1 MSNRYNFDK
10 RYFKRRRPQIMKMK
24 LKFELVFEGRLR
36 NEIDYFTS
44 NALGDHGQLRKY
56 AQAIVKNFLIEID
69 VYLN

>member
-1 MSNRYNFDK
+1 
-10 RYFKRRRPQIMKMK
+10 MKMK

>member
-1 MSNRYNFDK
+1 
-10 RYFKRRRPQIMKMK
+10 MKTK

-44 NALGDHGQLRKY
+44 NALGDNGQLRKY
-56 AQAIVKNFLIEID
+56 AQAIVKNSLIEID